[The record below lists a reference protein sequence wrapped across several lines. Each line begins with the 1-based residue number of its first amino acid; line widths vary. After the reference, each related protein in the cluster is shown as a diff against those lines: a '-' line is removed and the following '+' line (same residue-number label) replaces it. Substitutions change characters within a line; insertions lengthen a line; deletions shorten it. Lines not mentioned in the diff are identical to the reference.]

1 MASANNTV
9 DKFARIHGYFITNY
23 PEETYEITEQTHFK
37 CRLIAEAP
45 DQYSDLDG
53 SKIRPS
59 APCSIEYVLKD
70 KIAQKKLCN
79 VELGYFFEP
88 TSHQEI
94 LSLVS
99 IVNYTS
105 KRETDWNSNNTK
117 GQEQKKGVGN
127 LFLIIAI
134 HKFLELIYQYM
145 KDETNNG
152 FKEKNSILLAELD
165 DKRKDAVLR
174 RITDTVSYYSDKSN
188 MHDNIEIRLHPVAI
202 YEGGVKTPK
211 NSPQQSLVDYYKR
224 IGFSDEYNKKKL
236 FNDVLGASYTTLI
249 DRYLEQL
256 PHSGG
261 FRKTNAK
268 KIKSNKQ
275 ILKKSKKIRKTN
287 KK

>member
-1 MASANNTV
+1 MASANNSADNFT
-9 DKFARIHGYFITNY
+9 RIYGYFITNY
-23 PEETYEITEQTHFK
+23 PEEKYEITEQTHFK
-37 CRLIAEAP
+37 CSLISQAP
-45 DQYSDLDG
+45 FQYGDIDG
-53 SKIRPS
+53 RKIRPS
-59 APCSIEYVLKD
+59 APCSIKYVLKD
-70 KIAQKKLCN
+70 KRTQKILCK
-79 VELGYFFEP
+79 VSFGYFFVP
-88 TSHQEI
+88 DSHQEI
-94 LSLVS
+94 LSVDS

-105 KRETDWNSNNTK
+105 KKESDWNSNNTK

-134 HKFLELIYQYM
+134 HNFLELIYQYM
-145 KDETNNG
+145 KDETSDG
-152 FKEKNSILLAELD
+152 FKEKNSTLLATLD
-165 DKRKDAVLR
+165 DKSKDAVLK
-174 RITDTVSYYSDKSN
+174 RITDTVGYYSNKTN
-188 MHDNIEIRLHPVAI
+188 MHDNIEIRLHPMAD

-249 DRYLEQL
+249 ARYLEQL

-261 FRKTNAK
+261 FRKTKAK

-275 ILKKSKKIRKTN
+275 ILKKSKKIRKPN